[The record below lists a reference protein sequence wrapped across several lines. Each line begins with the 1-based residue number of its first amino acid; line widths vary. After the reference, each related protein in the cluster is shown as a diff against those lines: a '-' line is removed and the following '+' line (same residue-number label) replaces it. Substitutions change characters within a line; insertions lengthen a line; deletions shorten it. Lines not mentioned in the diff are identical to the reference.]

1 MAKKLTENVNSLY
14 IGAANSLRPKSA
26 RKRIVAYVESYD
38 DVSFWSH
45 ILSDFNT
52 DKYYFQVMLPSN
64 TSLAKGK
71 KVAMM
76 NDLGQ
81 GLGCNMI
88 ACVDSDYDYLLQ
100 GRTNTS
106 RRIIRSPYVLH
117 TYAYAIENYQC
128 YAESLHGVCV
138 QCTLN
143 DKPMIDFPAFFRL
156 YSQIIYPLFL
166 WNIWFYRKRELS
178 VFSMQDFCR
187 VVRLDPVS
195 VPHPEDALE
204 QMRVR
209 VQKKLGWLSRRYPD
223 AAPELEAMKPELEKL
238 GVTPDNTYMFIQ
250 GHHLKENVVLKLLSP
265 VCVRLRRERETEIKY
280 LACHDLQYKNELTA
294 YHRSLQSIE
303 AVLRKNTDY
312 EEAPTYK
319 MILHDVERLLG
330 ALKDCN
336 AGNAT
341 SGKCTAMGATGAV
354 GKKQ

>member
-1 MAKKLTENVNSLY
+1 MAKRLTENVNSLY
-14 IGAANSLRPKSA
+14 IGAANSLRPKTA

-45 ILSDFNT
+45 LLSQYNT
-52 DKYYFQVMLPSN
+52 DKFYFQVMLPSN

-100 GRTNTS
+100 GKTATS
-106 RRIIRSPYVLH
+106 HRIIHSPYVLH

-138 QCTLN
+138 QSTLN
-143 DKPMIDFPAFFRL
+143 DKPMIDFSAFFRF

-195 VPHPEDALE
+195 VVHPEDALE
-204 QMRVR
+204 QLRIRVEKK
-209 VQKKLGWLSRRYPD
+209 QKWLSRRYPK
-223 AAPELEAMKPELEKL
+223 ASLELAAMKPELEKL
-238 GVTPDNTYMFIQ
+238 GVVPDNTYLFIQ
-250 GHHLKENVVLKLLSP
+250 GHHLKENVVMKLLSP
-265 VCVRLRRERETEIKY
+265 VCVRLRREREAEIKH
-280 LACHDLQYKNELTA
+280 LACHDQQYRNELTS
-294 YHRSLQSIE
+294 YHRSLQTIE
-303 AVLRKNTDY
+303 SVLRKNIDY
-312 EEAPTYK
+312 EDAPTYK
-319 MILHDVERLLG
+319 LIQKDVEHLLG
-330 ALKDCN
+330 MFAHGCREK
-336 AGNAT
+336 
-341 SGKCTAMGATGAV
+341 
-354 GKKQ
+354 

>member
-1 MAKKLTENVNSLY
+1 MAKRLTDNVNSLY
-14 IGAANSLRPKSA
+14 IGAANSLRPKTS

-45 ILSDFNT
+45 LLSQYNT
-52 DKYYFQVMLPSN
+52 DKFYFQVMLPSN

-81 GLGCNMI
+81 GLGCHMI

-100 GRTNTS
+100 GATGTS

-138 QCTLN
+138 QSTLN
-143 DKPMIDFPAFFRL
+143 DRPLVDFPAFFRL

-166 WNIWFYRKRELS
+166 WNVWFYRKHELS

-204 QMRVR
+204 QLRQRVE
-209 VQKKLGWLSRRYPD
+209 KKLNWLTRRYPE
-223 AAPELEAMKPELEKL
+223 AQGALAAMKPELEAL
-238 GVTPDNTYMFIQ
+238 GLTPDNTYLFIQ
-250 GHHLKENVVLKLLSP
+250 GHHLKENVVMKLLSP
-265 VCVRLRRERETEIKY
+265 ICVRLRREREAEIKH
-280 LACHDLQYKNELTA
+280 LACHDQQYHNELTA
-294 YHRSLQSIE
+294 YHRSLQTIE
-303 AVLRKNTDY
+303 AILRKNTDY
-312 EEAPTYK
+312 EDAPTY
-319 MILHDVERLLG
+319 ILIKRDVEQLLG
-330 ALKDCN
+330 TLCCKGCHPDR
-336 AGNAT
+336 
-341 SGKCTAMGATGAV
+341 S
-354 GKKQ
+354 